1 MIFYNLSLSKFCTIK
16 DPRAL
21 MKMKFNDFLDL
32 KQFVEIMAAQER
44 AFYIDEEREQEIK
57 RLNTKR

>member
-1 MIFYNLSLSKFCTIK
+1 
-16 DPRAL
+16 

-32 KQFVEIMAAQER
+32 KQFVEIMSAQER